1 MERSGNSKVDRK
13 GSMRERVS
21 RSAWFR
27 QLGLSAWLIVLF
39 VSAQL
44 FATTHTAAH
53 GDRDH
58 LHEGQP
64 CIVASFLKKTDDID
78 IASAL
83 PEIEEQDFHPYVPA
97 TTSVALTGAVVATSP
112 IRAPPAA

>member
-1 MERSGNSKVDRK
+1 MERPGTGKVGRK
-13 GSMRERVS
+13 GSMKERVS
-21 RSAWFR
+21 RSALFR

-53 GDRDH
+53 GDQDH

-64 CIVASFLKKTDDID
+64 CIVASFLKKTDDLD

-83 PEIEEQDFHPYVPA
+83 PEIERQDFDPYVLA
-97 TTSVALTGAVVATSP
+97 TTSIALSCAVVATSP